1 MNGAIT
7 KKMYN
12 KTKRTYYERCKRI
25 LGLEITKR
33 ASWSLLHHIPI
44 WSCRLKNHKIR
55 LYILPYSNLRSRR
68 LEVVGERENGRPR
81 DFPRTRFFLCPL
93 LPSASYAGYS
103 ILMRECRA
111 DVRGIGKPGSHFWS
125 NKSDIVSCSFK
136 QAWRSL
142 IVLLDMAP
150 FECLPSLHTLN
161 LVSWSTNNC
170 SQRFCFKEMMPPP
183 SHILPRSPG
192 TLWLRFCIC
201 RLLASLFSV
210 SWESRKGKT
219 LSGSRRREGRK
230 KRR

>member
-7 KKMYN
+7 KKIYN

-33 ASWSLLHHIPI
+33 ASWSPLHHIPI

-55 LYILPYSNLRSRR
+55 S
-68 LEVVGERENGRPR
+68 
-81 DFPRTRFFLCPL
+81 
-93 LPSASYAGYS
+93 S
-103 ILMRECRA
+103 ILQYCDAWTGECRA
-111 DVRGIGKPGSHFWS
+111 DVTGIGKSGSHFCS

-161 LVSWSTNNC
+161 KVSWSTNNLAWV
-170 SQRFCFKEMMPPP
+170 SSVSGEKGKDGSEKRRELKERNFLSLLPLPPPP
-183 SHILPRSPG
+183 SQISSP
-192 TLWLRFCIC
+192 
-201 RLLASLFSV
+201 LA
-210 SWESRKGKT
+210 T
-219 LSGSRRREGRK
+219 
-230 KRR
+230 